1 MEQDIKTNWAG
12 YVQSTPE
19 PFSIE
24 AAPVSAPTIRQRN
37 ELQEQVLEAKAD
49 ADILGAVGAAFQN
62 EWLAFGG
69 KRWYDR
75 ATADFTP
82 QPDFEIQPE
91 QREALRFKYG
101 TDMMQTITEGVRSE
115 DELNFRI
122 QNADEDLERNK
133 RIAQAGWVGSVAT
146 IGAAVLDPVG
156 WVASIP
162 TGGAAKVGLVGRAV
176 RGAIAAGVSNAAIE
190 SVLVQGDMTRDLDD
204 IMVALGSGMAM
215 GGVIGAVAR
224 GRATKLSEQGDD
236 RAASIVR
243 SADAGD
249 RYVRAVADDSI
260 GAMRVK
266 GEEVLTEGAF
276 DISSKGE
283 DLLKTLQREGNAIDM
298 TPRRWAGTLSAL
310 GTVVHSSQ
318 DASVRGLGARLFESP
333 QGLGMQKASASL
345 MQNTNLNRLKS
356 ADMNRFNDGVD
367 LWLKENNINPVAGHT
382 NSHYVQQYNEKVWE
396 AVRIGMDESTPKSIR
411 MAAEGQQAMYREALA
426 LRQRSGEAGF
436 EKVKADDKYMP
447 DIFDSMKAR
456 RQFSMHDKEDIIEL
470 FSRAYQNGSRKVPKE
485 VADDIARA
493 QVNRV
498 ADATLTGQLSFEK
511 AMSGQT
517 KAEYEALMR
526 KAGFSDEEIE
536 KMVEALDNKETRDN
550 ISNRAKMSLGLDV
563 TQEYNGIR
571 MRDFMNTNVEELT
584 DNYMKEAAGGAAL
597 ARQGFSTYQAALNAI
612 DLVERNARNAA
623 KDTKAHAQFEAE
635 SAKIRQSEPDYKK
648 AQEKIEE
655 LKKRLKLKEKD
666 EAAGLAIDEEI
677 RQMREGLRLIMGKSI
692 DSNPQDLST
701 KMLRRGRDITGVLR
715 LGQMGFAQLGELAN
729 FMGEF
734 GIAATTMALGK
745 QFRFTSKAL
754 RNGDGFFRDKNLA
767 EVERMVG
774 YIGEDNWL
782 TTKGARPD
790 EFGDVTTVRGMMAHF
805 DQSMN
810 SIRRAQTNLSLFR
823 MAQGSLER
831 MTNRQIALSFI
842 DHLEGKKI
850 IPQKKLEELGLTQE
864 FMTNLQKH
872 YDANSKGSGLL
883 GFDTMPYAMGET
895 LANAIRRKSGLII
908 QRNFIGD
915 EGIWMNKA
923 LGKTFAQLKSFSLVS
938 GEKQFGRGIR
948 HDKIGLA
955 KKTAFGFAL
964 GSMVYAAKA
973 YVNSIGREDQDEY
986 LEEKLSPKGL
996 AFGAMGMM
1004 STTAVFSLGGDF
1016 LGGLGVLPSELVQSR
1031 YEAGFQTKG
1040 LIDQI
1045 PLVGVGQDAYRLA
1058 DSITKY
1064 AEGDTEGVDVARR
1077 ALRLVPLT
1085 NVIGIQNALRYGLDE
1100 LED

>member
-133 RIAQAGWVGSVAT
+133 RIAQAGWAGSVAT

-215 GGVIGAVAR
+215 GGIIGAVAR

-236 RAASIVR
+236 RAASVVR

-266 GEEVLTEGAF
+266 GAEVLTEGSF
-276 DISSKGE
+276 DVSSKGE

-298 TPRRWAGTLSAL
+298 TPRRWAGTMSAL

-356 ADMNRFNDGVD
+356 ADMNRFNDGFD

-411 MAAEGQQAMYREALA
+411 MAAEGQQSMYREALA

-456 RQFSMHDKEDIIEL
+456 RQFDMHDKEDIIEL
-470 FSRAYQNGSRKVPKE
+470 FSRAYQNGARKIPKE
-485 VADDIARA
+485 VADEIARA

-517 KAEYEALMR
+517 KAEYEAIMR

-623 KDTKAHAQFEAE
+623 KDSKA
-635 SAKIRQSEPDYKK
+635 S
-648 AQEKIEE
+648 
-655 LKKRLKLKEKD
+655 LKL
-666 EAAGLAIDEEI
+666 DEEI

-692 DSNPQDLST
+692 DADPQALST
-701 KMLRRGRDITGVLR
+701 KMMRRGRDITGVLR

-734 GIAATTMALGK
+734 GIAATTVALGK

-754 RNGDGFFRDKNLA
+754 RSGDGFFRDKNLA

-842 DHLEGKKI
+842 DHLEGKKF

-864 FMTNLQKH
+864 FMTTLQSH

-1016 LGGLGVLPSELVQSR
+1016 LGGLGVLPSELIQSR
-1031 YEAGFQTKG
+1031 YEAGFQSKG

-1045 PLVGVGQDAYRLA
+1045 PLVGVGADAVNLA
-1058 DSITKY
+1058 NSIKKY
-1064 AEGDTEGVDVARR
+1064 AEGDTEGVDIAKR

-1085 NVIGIQNALRYGLDE
+1085 NVIGVQNALRYGLDE

>member
-1 MEQDIKTNWAG
+1 MEQDIQTNWAS

-19 PFSIE
+19 LFAIE

-49 ADILGAVGAAFQN
+49 ADVLGAVGAAFQN

-69 KRWYDR
+69 ERWYDR
-75 ATADFTP
+75 ATADFAP

-91 QREALRFKYG
+91 RREALRFKYG
-101 TDMMQTITEGVRSE
+101 TDMMQAITEGVRSE

-122 QNADEDLERNK
+122 QNADEDLERNR
-133 RIAQAGWVGSVAT
+133 RIAQAGWVGPVAT
-146 IGAAVLDPVG
+146 VGAAVLDPVG

-162 TGGAAKVGLVGRAV
+162 TGGAVKVGLVGRAV

-215 GGVIGAVAR
+215 GSVIGAVAR

-266 GEEVLTEGAF
+266 GAEVLTEGAF

-318 DASVRGLGARLFESP
+318 DASIRGLGARLFESP

-356 ADMNRFNDGVD
+356 ADMNRFNDGFD

-411 MAAEGQQAMYREALA
+411 MAAEGKQAMYREALA

-456 RQFSMHDKEDIIEL
+456 RQFDMHDKEDIIEL
-470 FSRAYQNGSRKVPKE
+470 FSRAYQNGARKIPKE
-485 VADDIARA
+485 VAEEIARA

-498 ADATLTGQLSFEK
+498 ADATLTGRMSFEK

-517 KAEYEALMR
+517 KAEYEAIMR

-563 TQEYNGIR
+563 TQEYKGIR

-612 DLVERNARNAA
+612 DLVERNARNTA
-623 KDTKAHAQFEAE
+623 KDSKA
-635 SAKIRQSEPDYKK
+635 S
-648 AQEKIEE
+648 
-655 LKKRLKLKEKD
+655 
-666 EAAGLAIDEEI
+666 LALDEEV

-692 DSNPQDLST
+692 DADPQARSA

-734 GIAATTMALGK
+734 GVAATTIALGK

-754 RNGDGFFRDKNLA
+754 RSGDGFFRDKNLA

-790 EFGDVTTVRGMMAHF
+790 EFGDVTTVRGMMVHF

-842 DHLEGKKI
+842 DHLEGKKV

-864 FMTNLQKH
+864 FMTSLQNH

-964 GSMVYAAKA
+964 GSMVYAAKT
-973 YVNSIGREDQDEY
+973 YVNSIGRDDQDEY

-996 AFGAMGMM
+996 AFGALGMM

-1077 ALRLVPLT
+1077 VLRLVPLT
-1085 NVIGIQNALRYGLDE
+1085 NVIGVQNALRYGLDE

>member
-133 RIAQAGWVGSVAT
+133 RIAQAGWAGSVAT

-236 RAASIVR
+236 RAASVVR

-266 GEEVLTEGAF
+266 GAEVLTEGAF

-356 ADMNRFNDGVD
+356 ADMNRFNDGFD

-411 MAAEGQQAMYREALA
+411 MAAEGQQTMYREALA

-436 EKVKADDKYMP
+436 EKVKADNKYMP

-456 RQFSMHDKEDIIEL
+456 RQFDMHDKEDIIEL
-470 FSRAYQNGSRKVPKE
+470 FSRAYQNGARKIPKE
-485 VADDIARA
+485 AADEIARA

-517 KAEYEALMR
+517 KAEYEAIMR

-623 KDTKAHAQFEAE
+623 KDSK
-635 SAKIRQSEPDYKK
+635 
-648 AQEKIEE
+648 
-655 LKKRLKLKEKD
+655 
-666 EAAGLAIDEEI
+666 AGLAIDEEI

-692 DSNPQDLST
+692 DADPQAIST
-701 KMLRRGRDITGVLR
+701 KMMRRGRDITGVLR

-754 RNGDGFFRDKNLA
+754 RSGDGFFRDKNLA

-842 DHLEGKKI
+842 DHLEGKKV

-864 FMTNLQKH
+864 FMSSLQKH

-1016 LGGLGVLPSELVQSR
+1016 LGGLGVLPSELIQSR
-1031 YEAGFQTKG
+1031 YEAGFQSKG

-1045 PLVGVGQDAYRLA
+1045 PLVGVGADAVNLA
-1058 DSITKY
+1058 NSIKKY
-1064 AEGDTEGVDVARR
+1064 AEGDTEGVDIAKR

-1085 NVIGIQNALRYGLDE
+1085 NVIGVQNALRYGLDE

>member
-82 QPDFEIQPE
+82 QPDFEIQPD

-101 TDMMQTITEGVRSE
+101 TDMMQKITEGVRSE

-122 QNADEDLERNK
+122 QNADDDLERNK
-133 RIAQAGWVGSVAT
+133 RIAQAGWAGSVAT

-236 RAASIVR
+236 RAASVVR

-276 DISSKGE
+276 DVSSKGE

-298 TPRRWAGTLSAL
+298 TPRRWAGTMSAL

-318 DASVRGLGARLFESP
+318 DAGVRGLGARLFESP

-356 ADMNRFNDGVD
+356 ADMNRFNDGFD

-411 MAAEGQQAMYREALA
+411 MAAEGQQSMYREALA

-436 EKVKADDKYMP
+436 EKVKADNKYMP

-456 RQFSMHDKEDIIEL
+456 RQFDMHDKEDIIEL
-470 FSRAYQNGSRKVPKE
+470 FSRAYQNGARKIPKE
-485 VADDIARA
+485 VADEIARA

-498 ADATLTGQLSFEK
+498 ADATLTGRLSFER

-517 KAEYEALMR
+517 KAEYEAIMR

-623 KDTKAHAQFEAE
+623 KDSK
-635 SAKIRQSEPDYKK
+635 
-648 AQEKIEE
+648 
-655 LKKRLKLKEKD
+655 
-666 EAAGLAIDEEI
+666 AGLAIDEEV

-692 DSNPQDLST
+692 DADPQALST
-701 KMLRRGRDITGVLR
+701 KMMRRGRDITGVLR

-734 GIAATTMALGK
+734 GVAATTIALGK

-754 RNGDGFFRDKNLA
+754 RSGDGFFRDKNLA

-790 EFGDVTTVRGMMAHF
+790 EFGDVTTVRGMLAHF

-842 DHLEGKKI
+842 DHLEGKKA

-864 FMTNLQKH
+864 FMNNLQKH
-872 YDANSKGSGLL
+872 YDAHSKGSGLL

-996 AFGAMGMM
+996 AFGAMGVM

-1016 LGGLGVLPSELVQSR
+1016 LGGLGVLPSELIQSR
-1031 YEAGFQTKG
+1031 YEAGFQSKG

-1045 PLVGVGQDAYRLA
+1045 PLVGVGADAVNLA
-1058 DSITKY
+1058 NSIKKY
-1064 AEGDTEGVDVARR
+1064 AEGDTEGVDIARR

-1085 NVIGIQNALRYGLDE
+1085 NVIGVQNALRYGLDE

>member
-82 QPDFEIQPE
+82 QPDFEIQPD

-101 TDMMQTITEGVRSE
+101 TEMMQKITEGVRSE

-133 RIAQAGWVGSVAT
+133 RIAQAGWAGSVAT

-215 GGVIGAVAR
+215 GGIIGAVAR
-224 GRATKLSEQGDD
+224 GKATKLSEQGDD
-236 RAASIVR
+236 RAASVVR

-276 DISSKGE
+276 DVSSKGE

-298 TPRRWAGTLSAL
+298 TPRRWAGTMSAL

-318 DASVRGLGARLFESP
+318 DAGIRGLGARLFESP

-356 ADMNRFNDGVD
+356 ADMNRFNDGFD
-367 LWLKENNINPVAGHT
+367 LWLKENNINPVSGHT
-382 NSHYVQQYNEKVWE
+382 NSRYMQQYNEKVWE

-411 MAAEGQQAMYREALA
+411 VAAEGQQTMYREALA

-436 EKVKADDKYMP
+436 EKVKADNKYMP

-456 RQFSMHDKEDIIEL
+456 RQFDMHDKEDIIEL
-470 FSRAYQNGSRKVPKE
+470 FSRAYQNGARKIPKE
-485 VADDIARA
+485 VADEIARA

-498 ADATLTGQLSFEK
+498 ADATLTGRLSFEK

-517 KAEYEALMR
+517 KAEYEAVMR

-563 TQEYNGIR
+563 TQEYKGIR

-612 DLVERNARNAA
+612 DLVERNARNSA
-623 KDTKAHAQFEAE
+623 KDSK
-635 SAKIRQSEPDYKK
+635 
-648 AQEKIEE
+648 
-655 LKKRLKLKEKD
+655 
-666 EAAGLAIDEEI
+666 AGLALDEEI
-677 RQMREGLRLIMGKSI
+677 RQMREGLRLLMGKSI
-692 DSNPQDLST
+692 DADPQALST
-701 KMLRRGRDITGVLR
+701 KMMRRGRDITGVLR

-734 GIAATTMALGK
+734 GIAATTIALGK

-842 DHLEGKKI
+842 DHLEGKKV
-850 IPQKKLEELGLTQE
+850 IPQKKLEELGLTSE
-864 FMTNLQKH
+864 FMSGLQKH
-872 YDANSKGSGLL
+872 YDAHSKGSGLL

-923 LGKTFAQLKSFSLVS
+923 LGKTFPL
-938 GEKQFGRGIR
+938 QF
-948 HDKIGLA
+948 
-955 KKTAFGFAL
+955 F
-964 GSMVYAAKA
+964 
-973 YVNSIGREDQDEY
+973 
-986 LEEKLSPKGL
+986 
-996 AFGAMGMM
+996 
-1004 STTAVFSLGGDF
+1004 
-1016 LGGLGVLPSELVQSR
+1016 
-1031 YEAGFQTKG
+1031 
-1040 LIDQI
+1040 
-1045 PLVGVGQDAYRLA
+1045 
-1058 DSITKY
+1058 
-1064 AEGDTEGVDVARR
+1064 
-1077 ALRLVPLT
+1077 
-1085 NVIGIQNALRYGLDE
+1085 
-1100 LED
+1100 

>member
-37 ELQEQVLEAKAD
+37 ELQEQVLEAKTD

-204 IMVALGSGMAM
+204 IMVALGSGVAM

-224 GRATKLSEQGDD
+224 GRATKLSEQRDG

-276 DISSKGE
+276 DVSSKGE

-356 ADMNRFNDGVD
+356 ADMNRFNDGFD

-426 LRQRSGEAGF
+426 LRKRSGEAGF
-436 EKVKADDKYMP
+436 ENIKADNKYMP
-447 DIFDSMKAR
+447 DIFDTMKAR
-456 RQFSMHDKEDIIEL
+456 RQFDRIGKDIDKEDIIEL
-470 FSRAYQNGSRKVPKE
+470 FSRAYQNGARKIPKE
-485 VADDIARA
+485 VADEIARA

-498 ADATLTGQLSFEK
+498 VDATLTGRMSFEK

-517 KAEYEALMR
+517 KAEYEAIMR

-571 MRDFMNTNVEELT
+571 MRDFMNTNVEGLT

-623 KDTKAHAQFEAE
+623 KDSKA
-635 SAKIRQSEPDYKK
+635 S
-648 AQEKIEE
+648 
-655 LKKRLKLKEKD
+655 
-666 EAAGLAIDEEI
+666 LALDEEI

-692 DSNPQDLST
+692 DVDPQALST

-734 GIAATTMALGK
+734 GIAATTIALGK

-754 RNGDGFFRDKNLA
+754 RSGDGFFRDKNLA

-790 EFGDVTTVRGMMAHF
+790 EFGDVTTVKGMMAHF

-850 IPQKKLEELGLTQE
+850 IPQKKLEELGLTQG

-948 HDKIGLA
+948 HDKIDLA

-1077 ALRLVPLT
+1077 ALRLVPLA

>member
-49 ADILGAVGAAFQN
+49 ADVLGAVGAAFQN

-133 RIAQAGWVGSVAT
+133 RIAQAGWAGSVAT

-236 RAASIVR
+236 RAASVVR

-266 GEEVLTEGAF
+266 GAEVLTEGAF

-298 TPRRWAGTLSAL
+298 TPRRWAGTMSAL

-356 ADMNRFNDGVD
+356 ADMNRFNDGFD

-411 MAAEGQQAMYREALA
+411 MAAEGQQSMYREALA

-436 EKVKADDKYMP
+436 EKIKADDRYMP

-456 RQFSMHDKEDIIEL
+456 RQFDMHDKEDIIEL
-470 FSRAYQNGSRKVPKE
+470 FSRAYQNGARKIPKE
-485 VADDIARA
+485 AADEIARA

-511 AMSGQT
+511 VMSGQT
-517 KAEYEALMR
+517 KAEYEAIMR

-597 ARQGFSTYQAALNAI
+597 ARQGFSTYQEALNAI
-612 DLVERNARNAA
+612 DLVERNARNTA
-623 KDTKAHAQFEAE
+623 KDSK
-635 SAKIRQSEPDYKK
+635 
-648 AQEKIEE
+648 
-655 LKKRLKLKEKD
+655 
-666 EAAGLAIDEEI
+666 AGLALDEEI

-692 DSNPQDLST
+692 DADPQALST
-701 KMLRRGRDITGVLR
+701 KMMRRGRDVTGVLR

-842 DHLEGKKI
+842 DHLEGKKV

-864 FMTNLQKH
+864 FMNNLQRH

-883 GFDTMPYAMGET
+883 GFDTMPFAMGET

-973 YVNSIGREDQDEY
+973 YVNSIGREDQEEY

-1016 LGGLGVLPSELVQSR
+1016 LGGLGVLPSELIQSR
-1031 YEAGFQTKG
+1031 YEAGFQSKG

-1045 PLVGVGQDAYRLA
+1045 PLVGVGADAVNLA
-1058 DSITKY
+1058 NSIKKY
-1064 AEGDTEGVDVARR
+1064 AEGDTEGVDIAKR

-1085 NVIGIQNALRYGLDE
+1085 NVIGVQNALRYGLDE

>member
-249 RYVRAVADDSI
+249 RYVRAVGDDSI

-356 ADMNRFNDGVD
+356 ADMNRFNDGFD

-426 LRQRSGEAGF
+426 LRQRSGESGF

-447 DIFDSMKAR
+447 DI
-456 RQFSMHDKEDIIEL
+456 
-470 FSRAYQNGSRKVPKE
+470 
-485 VADDIARA
+485 
-493 QVNRV
+493 
-498 ADATLTGQLSFEK
+498 LT
-511 AMSGQT
+511 
-517 KAEYEALMR
+517 
-526 KAGFSDEEIE
+526 
-536 KMVEALDNKETRDN
+536 V
-550 ISNRAKMSLGLDV
+550 
-563 TQEYNGIR
+563 
-571 MRDFMNTNVEELT
+571 
-584 DNYMKEAAGGAAL
+584 
-597 ARQGFSTYQAALNAI
+597 
-612 DLVERNARNAA
+612 
-623 KDTKAHAQFEAE
+623 
-635 SAKIRQSEPDYKK
+635 
-648 AQEKIEE
+648 
-655 LKKRLKLKEKD
+655 
-666 EAAGLAIDEEI
+666 
-677 RQMREGLRLIMGKSI
+677 
-692 DSNPQDLST
+692 
-701 KMLRRGRDITGVLR
+701 
-715 LGQMGFAQLGELAN
+715 
-729 FMGEF
+729 
-734 GIAATTMALGK
+734 
-745 QFRFTSKAL
+745 
-754 RNGDGFFRDKNLA
+754 
-767 EVERMVG
+767 
-774 YIGEDNWL
+774 
-782 TTKGARPD
+782 
-790 EFGDVTTVRGMMAHF
+790 
-805 DQSMN
+805 
-810 SIRRAQTNLSLFR
+810 
-823 MAQGSLER
+823 
-831 MTNRQIALSFI
+831 
-842 DHLEGKKI
+842 
-850 IPQKKLEELGLTQE
+850 
-864 FMTNLQKH
+864 
-872 YDANSKGSGLL
+872 
-883 GFDTMPYAMGET
+883 
-895 LANAIRRKSGLII
+895 
-908 QRNFIGD
+908 
-915 EGIWMNKA
+915 
-923 LGKTFAQLKSFSLVS
+923 
-938 GEKQFGRGIR
+938 
-948 HDKIGLA
+948 
-955 KKTAFGFAL
+955 
-964 GSMVYAAKA
+964 
-973 YVNSIGREDQDEY
+973 
-986 LEEKLSPKGL
+986 
-996 AFGAMGMM
+996 
-1004 STTAVFSLGGDF
+1004 
-1016 LGGLGVLPSELVQSR
+1016 
-1031 YEAGFQTKG
+1031 
-1040 LIDQI
+1040 
-1045 PLVGVGQDAYRLA
+1045 
-1058 DSITKY
+1058 
-1064 AEGDTEGVDVARR
+1064 
-1077 ALRLVPLT
+1077 
-1085 NVIGIQNALRYGLDE
+1085 
-1100 LED
+1100 

>member
-24 AAPVSAPTIRQRN
+24 AAPVSAPTIRQLN

-49 ADILGAVGAAFQN
+49 ADVLGAVGAAFQN

-133 RIAQAGWVGSVAT
+133 RIAQAGWAGSVAT

-236 RAASIVR
+236 RAASVVR

-266 GEEVLTEGAF
+266 GAEVLTEGTF

-298 TPRRWAGTLSAL
+298 TPRRWAGTMSAL

-356 ADMNRFNDGVD
+356 ADMNRFNDGFD

-411 MAAEGQQAMYREALA
+411 MAAEGQQSMYREALA

-436 EKVKADDKYMP
+436 EKIKADDRYMP

-456 RQFSMHDKEDIIEL
+456 RQFDMHDKEDIIEL
-470 FSRAYQNGSRKVPKE
+470 FSRAYQNGARKIPKE
-485 VADDIARA
+485 AADEIARA

-517 KAEYEALMR
+517 KAEYEAIMR

-597 ARQGFSTYQAALNAI
+597 ARQGFSTYQEALNAI
-612 DLVERNARNAA
+612 DLVERNARNTA
-623 KDTKAHAQFEAE
+623 KDSK
-635 SAKIRQSEPDYKK
+635 
-648 AQEKIEE
+648 
-655 LKKRLKLKEKD
+655 
-666 EAAGLAIDEEI
+666 AGLALDEEI

-692 DSNPQDLST
+692 DADPQALST
-701 KMLRRGRDITGVLR
+701 KMMRRGRDVTGVLR

-842 DHLEGKKI
+842 DHLEGKKV

-864 FMTNLQKH
+864 FMNNLQRH

-883 GFDTMPYAMGET
+883 GFDTMPFAMGET

-973 YVNSIGREDQDEY
+973 YVNSIGREDQEEY

-1016 LGGLGVLPSELVQSR
+1016 LGGLGVLPSELIQSR
-1031 YEAGFQTKG
+1031 YEAGFQSKG

-1045 PLVGVGQDAYRLA
+1045 PLVGVGADAVNLA
-1058 DSITKY
+1058 NSIKKY
-1064 AEGDTEGVDVARR
+1064 AEGDIEGVDIAKR

-1085 NVIGIQNALRYGLDE
+1085 NVIGVQNALRYGLDE

>member
-82 QPDFEIQPE
+82 QPDFEIQPD

-101 TDMMQTITEGVRSE
+101 TDMMQKITEGVRSE
-115 DELNFRI
+115 DELNFCI
-122 QNADEDLERNK
+122 QNADDDLERNK
-133 RIAQAGWVGSVAT
+133 RIAQAGWAGSVAT

-236 RAASIVR
+236 RAVSVVR

-249 RYVRAVADDSI
+249 RYIRAVADDSI
-260 GAMRVK
+260 GAMRVR
-266 GEEVLTEGAF
+266 GTEVLTEGAF

-298 TPRRWAGTLSAL
+298 TPRRWAGTMSAL

-356 ADMNRFNDGVD
+356 ADMNRFNDGFD

-411 MAAEGQQAMYREALA
+411 MAAEGQQTMYREALA

-436 EKVKADDKYMP
+436 EKVKADSKYMP

-456 RQFSMHDKEDIIEL
+456 RQFDMHDKEDIIEL
-470 FSRAYQNGSRKVPKE
+470 FSRAYQNGARKIPKE
-485 VADDIARA
+485 AADEIARA

-498 ADATLTGQLSFEK
+498 ADATLTGRMSFEK

-517 KAEYEALMR
+517 KAEYEAIMR

-612 DLVERNARNAA
+612 DLVERNARNTA
-623 KDTKAHAQFEAE
+623 KDSK
-635 SAKIRQSEPDYKK
+635 
-648 AQEKIEE
+648 
-655 LKKRLKLKEKD
+655 
-666 EAAGLAIDEEI
+666 AGLALDEEI

-692 DSNPQDLST
+692 DADPQAMST
-701 KMLRRGRDITGVLR
+701 KMMRRGRDITGVLR

-864 FMTNLQKH
+864 FMTSLQKH
-872 YDANSKGSGLL
+872 YDVNSKGSGLL
-883 GFDTMPYAMGET
+883 GFDTMPYTMGET

-1016 LGGLGVLPSELVQSR
+1016 LGGLGVLPSELIQSR
-1031 YEAGFQTKG
+1031 YEAGFQSKG

-1045 PLVGVGQDAYRLA
+1045 PLVGVGADAVNLA
-1058 DSITKY
+1058 NSIKKY
-1064 AEGDTEGVDVARR
+1064 AEGDTEGVDIARR

-1085 NVIGIQNALRYGLDE
+1085 NVIGVQNALRYGLDE

>member
-75 ATADFTP
+75 ATADFPP
-82 QPDFEIQPE
+82 QPDFEIQPD

-101 TDMMQTITEGVRSE
+101 TDMMQKITEGVRSE

-122 QNADEDLERNK
+122 QNADDDLERNK
-133 RIAQAGWVGSVAT
+133 RIAQAGWAGSVAT

-236 RAASIVR
+236 RAASVVR

-260 GAMRVK
+260 GAMRVR

-276 DISSKGE
+276 DVSSKGE

-298 TPRRWAGTLSAL
+298 TPRRWAGTMSAL

-318 DASVRGLGARLFESP
+318 DAGVRGLGARLFESP

-356 ADMNRFNDGVD
+356 ADMNRFNDGFD

-411 MAAEGQQAMYREALA
+411 MAAEGQQTMYREALA

-436 EKVKADDKYMP
+436 EKVKADNKYMP

-456 RQFSMHDKEDIIEL
+456 RQFDMHDKEDIIEL
-470 FSRAYQNGSRKVPKE
+470 FSRAYQNGARKIPKE
-485 VADDIARA
+485 VADEIARA

-498 ADATLTGQLSFEK
+498 ADATLTGRLSFER

-517 KAEYEALMR
+517 KAEYEAIMR

-623 KDTKAHAQFEAE
+623 KDSK
-635 SAKIRQSEPDYKK
+635 
-648 AQEKIEE
+648 
-655 LKKRLKLKEKD
+655 
-666 EAAGLAIDEEI
+666 AGLAIDEEV

-692 DSNPQDLST
+692 DADPQALST
-701 KMLRRGRDITGVLR
+701 KMMRRGRDITGVLR

-734 GIAATTMALGK
+734 GIAATTIALGK

-842 DHLEGKKI
+842 DHLEGKKV

-864 FMTNLQKH
+864 FMNNLQKH
-872 YDANSKGSGLL
+872 YDAHSKGSGLL

-964 GSMVYAAKA
+964 GSMVYASKA
-973 YVNSIGREDQDEY
+973 YVNSIGREDQEEY

-996 AFGAMGMM
+996 AFGAMGVM

-1016 LGGLGVLPSELVQSR
+1016 LGGLGVLPSELIQSR
-1031 YEAGFQTKG
+1031 YEAGFQNKG

-1045 PLVGVGQDAYRLA
+1045 PLVGVGADAVNLA
-1058 DSITKY
+1058 NSIKKY
-1064 AEGDTEGVDVARR
+1064 AEGDTEGVDIARR

-1085 NVIGIQNALRYGLDE
+1085 NVIGVQNALRYGLDE

>member
-1 MEQDIKTNWAG
+1 MEQDIQTNWAS

-19 PFSIE
+19 PFAIE

-101 TDMMQTITEGVRSE
+101 TDLMQTITEGVRSE

-133 RIAQAGWVGSVAT
+133 RIAQAGWAGSVAT

-215 GGVIGAVAR
+215 GGIIGAVAR
-224 GRATKLSEQGDD
+224 GRAATLSAQGDD
-236 RAASIVR
+236 TAASVVR

-249 RYVRAVADDSI
+249 KYVRAVADDSI
-260 GAMRVK
+260 GAMRVH
-266 GEEVLTEGAF
+266 GAEVLTEGAF

-298 TPRRWAGTLSAL
+298 TPKRWAGTMSAL

-318 DASVRGLGARLFESP
+318 DAGIRGLGVRLFESP
-333 QGLGMQKASASL
+333 QGLGAQKASASL

-356 ADMNRFNDGVD
+356 ADMNRFNDGFD
-367 LWLKENNINPVAGHT
+367 LWLKENNINPVSGHT

-411 MAAEGQQAMYREALA
+411 MAAEGQQAMYKEALA

-436 EKVKADDKYMP
+436 DKVKADSKYMP
-447 DIFDSMKAR
+447 DIFDSWKAR
-456 RQFSMHDKEDIIEL
+456 RQFDRIGKDIDKEDIIEL
-470 FSRAYQNGSRKVPKE
+470 FSRAYQNGARKIPKE
-485 VADDIARA
+485 AADEIARA

-498 ADATLTGQLSFEK
+498 AEATLTGRVSFER

-517 KAEYEALMR
+517 KADYEAVMR
-526 KAGFSDEEIE
+526 KAGFSDDDIE
-536 KMVEALDNKETRDN
+536 KMVEALENKETRDN
-550 ISNRAKMSLGLDV
+550 ISNRAKLSLGLDV
-563 TQEYNGIR
+563 TQEYKGLR

-597 ARQGFSTYQAALNAI
+597 ARQGFPTYQAALNAI

-623 KDTKAHAQFEAE
+623 KDSK
-635 SAKIRQSEPDYKK
+635 
-648 AQEKIEE
+648 
-655 LKKRLKLKEKD
+655 
-666 EAAGLAIDEEI
+666 AGLAIDEEV

-692 DSNPQDLST
+692 DADPQALST
-701 KMLRRGRDITGVLR
+701 KMMRRGRDITGVLR

-734 GIAATTMALGK
+734 GIAATTIALGK

-790 EFGDVTTVRGMMAHF
+790 EFGDVTTIRGAMAHF
-805 DQSMN
+805 DQTMN

-831 MTNRQIALSFI
+831 MTSRQVALSLI
-842 DHLEGKKI
+842 DHLEGKKL
-850 IPQKKLEELGLTQE
+850 IPQKKLDEIGLTQE
-864 FMTNLQKH
+864 MMNDIQKH
-872 YDANSKGSGLL
+872 YDTHSKGSGLL
-883 GFDTMPYAMGET
+883 GFDTMPYAMGES

-996 AFGAMGMM
+996 AFGALGMM

-1016 LGGLGVLPSELVQSR
+1016 LGGLGVLPSELIQSR
-1031 YEAGFQTKG
+1031 YEAGFQSKG

-1045 PLVGVGQDAYRLA
+1045 PLVGVGADAVNLA
-1058 DSITKY
+1058 NSIMKY
-1064 AEGDTEGVDVARR
+1064 AEGDTEGVDIARR

-1085 NVIGIQNALRYGLDE
+1085 NVIGVQNALRYGLDE

>member
-75 ATADFTP
+75 ATADFPP
-82 QPDFEIQPE
+82 QPDFEIQPD

-101 TDMMQTITEGVRSE
+101 TDMMQKITEGVRSE

-122 QNADEDLERNK
+122 QNADDDLERNK
-133 RIAQAGWVGSVAT
+133 RIAQAGWAGSVAT

-236 RAASIVR
+236 RAASVVR

-276 DISSKGE
+276 DVSSKGE

-298 TPRRWAGTLSAL
+298 TPRRWAGTMSAL

-318 DASVRGLGARLFESP
+318 DAGVRGLGARLFESP

-356 ADMNRFNDGVD
+356 ADMNRFNDGFD

-411 MAAEGQQAMYREALA
+411 MAAEGQQSMYREALA

-436 EKVKADDKYMP
+436 EKVKADNKYMP

-456 RQFSMHDKEDIIEL
+456 RQFDMHDKEDIIEL
-470 FSRAYQNGSRKVPKE
+470 FSRAYQNGARKIPKE
-485 VADDIARA
+485 VADEIARA

-498 ADATLTGQLSFEK
+498 ADATLTGRLSFER

-517 KAEYEALMR
+517 KAEYEAIMR

-623 KDTKAHAQFEAE
+623 KDSK
-635 SAKIRQSEPDYKK
+635 
-648 AQEKIEE
+648 
-655 LKKRLKLKEKD
+655 
-666 EAAGLAIDEEI
+666 AGLAIDEEV

-692 DSNPQDLST
+692 DADPQALST
-701 KMLRRGRDITGVLR
+701 KMMRRGRDITGVLR

-734 GIAATTMALGK
+734 GVAATTIALGK

-754 RNGDGFFRDKNLA
+754 RSGDGFFRDKNLA

-790 EFGDVTTVRGMMAHF
+790 EFGDVTTIRGMMAHF

-842 DHLEGKKI
+842 DHLEGKKA

-864 FMTNLQKH
+864 FMNNLQKH
-872 YDANSKGSGLL
+872 YDAHSKGSGLL

-996 AFGAMGMM
+996 AFGAMGVM

-1016 LGGLGVLPSELVQSR
+1016 LGGLGVLPSELIQSR
-1031 YEAGFQTKG
+1031 YEAGFQSKG

-1045 PLVGVGQDAYRLA
+1045 PLVGVGADAVNLA
-1058 DSITKY
+1058 NSIKKY

-1085 NVIGIQNALRYGLDE
+1085 NVIGVQNALRYGLDE

>member
-1 MEQDIKTNWAG
+1 
-12 YVQSTPE
+12 
-19 PFSIE
+19 
-24 AAPVSAPTIRQRN
+24 
-37 ELQEQVLEAKAD
+37 
-49 ADILGAVGAAFQN
+49 
-62 EWLAFGG
+62 
-69 KRWYDR
+69 
-75 ATADFTP
+75 
-82 QPDFEIQPE
+82 
-91 QREALRFKYG
+91 
-101 TDMMQTITEGVRSE
+101 MQTITDGVRSE

-133 RIAQAGWVGSVAT
+133 RIAQAGWAGSVAT

-215 GGVIGAVAR
+215 GGIIGAVAR

-236 RAASIVR
+236 RAASVVR

-266 GEEVLTEGAF
+266 GAEVLTEGAF

-298 TPRRWAGTLSAL
+298 TPRRWAGTMSAL

-356 ADMNRFNDGVD
+356 ADMNRFNDGFD

-411 MAAEGQQAMYREALA
+411 MAAEGQQSMYREALA

-456 RQFSMHDKEDIIEL
+456 RQFGMHDKEDIIEL
-470 FSRAYQNGSRKVPKE
+470 FSRAYQNGARKIPKE
-485 VADDIARA
+485 VADEIARA

-498 ADATLTGQLSFEK
+498 ADATLTGRVSFEK

-517 KAEYEALMR
+517 KAEYEAIMR

-623 KDTKAHAQFEAE
+623 KDNKA
-635 SAKIRQSEPDYKK
+635 S
-648 AQEKIEE
+648 
-655 LKKRLKLKEKD
+655 
-666 EAAGLAIDEEI
+666 LALDEEI

-692 DSNPQDLST
+692 DADPQAIST
-701 KMLRRGRDITGVLR
+701 KMMRRGRDITGVLR

-754 RNGDGFFRDKNLA
+754 RNGDA
-767 EVERMVG
+767 
-774 YIGEDNWL
+774 
-782 TTKGARPD
+782 
-790 EFGDVTTVRGMMAHF
+790 
-805 DQSMN
+805 
-810 SIRRAQTNLSLFR
+810 
-823 MAQGSLER
+823 
-831 MTNRQIALSFI
+831 
-842 DHLEGKKI
+842 
-850 IPQKKLEELGLTQE
+850 
-864 FMTNLQKH
+864 
-872 YDANSKGSGLL
+872 
-883 GFDTMPYAMGET
+883 
-895 LANAIRRKSGLII
+895 
-908 QRNFIGD
+908 
-915 EGIWMNKA
+915 
-923 LGKTFAQLKSFSLVS
+923 
-938 GEKQFGRGIR
+938 
-948 HDKIGLA
+948 
-955 KKTAFGFAL
+955 
-964 GSMVYAAKA
+964 
-973 YVNSIGREDQDEY
+973 
-986 LEEKLSPKGL
+986 
-996 AFGAMGMM
+996 
-1004 STTAVFSLGGDF
+1004 
-1016 LGGLGVLPSELVQSR
+1016 
-1031 YEAGFQTKG
+1031 
-1040 LIDQI
+1040 
-1045 PLVGVGQDAYRLA
+1045 
-1058 DSITKY
+1058 
-1064 AEGDTEGVDVARR
+1064 
-1077 ALRLVPLT
+1077 
-1085 NVIGIQNALRYGLDE
+1085 
-1100 LED
+1100 

>member
-82 QPDFEIQPE
+82 QPDFEIQPD

-101 TDMMQTITEGVRSE
+101 TEMMQKITEGVRSE

-133 RIAQAGWVGSVAT
+133 RIAQAGWAGSVAT

-215 GGVIGAVAR
+215 GGIIGAVAR
-224 GRATKLSEQGDD
+224 GKATKLSEQGDD
-236 RAASIVR
+236 RAASVVR

-276 DISSKGE
+276 DVSSKGE

-298 TPRRWAGTLSAL
+298 TPRRWAGTMSAL

-318 DASVRGLGARLFESP
+318 DAGIRGLGARLFESP

-356 ADMNRFNDGVD
+356 ADMNRFNDGFD
-367 LWLKENNINPVAGHT
+367 LWLKENNINPVSGHT
-382 NSHYVQQYNEKVWE
+382 NSRYMQQYNEKVWE

-411 MAAEGQQAMYREALA
+411 VAAEGQQTMYREALA

-436 EKVKADDKYMP
+436 EKVKADNKYMP

-456 RQFSMHDKEDIIEL
+456 RQFDMHDKEDIIEL
-470 FSRAYQNGSRKVPKE
+470 FSRAYQNGARKIPKE
-485 VADDIARA
+485 VADEIARA

-498 ADATLTGQLSFEK
+498 ADATLTGRLSFEK

-517 KAEYEALMR
+517 KAEYEAVMR

-563 TQEYNGIR
+563 TQEYKGIR

-612 DLVERNARNAA
+612 DLVERNARNSA
-623 KDTKAHAQFEAE
+623 KDSK
-635 SAKIRQSEPDYKK
+635 
-648 AQEKIEE
+648 
-655 LKKRLKLKEKD
+655 
-666 EAAGLAIDEEI
+666 AGLALDEEI
-677 RQMREGLRLIMGKSI
+677 RQMREGLRLLMGKSI
-692 DSNPQDLST
+692 DADPQALST
-701 KMLRRGRDITGVLR
+701 KMMRRGRDITGVLR

-734 GIAATTMALGK
+734 GIAATTIALGK

-842 DHLEGKKI
+842 DHLEGKKV
-850 IPQKKLEELGLTQE
+850 IPQKKLEELGLTSE
-864 FMTNLQKH
+864 FMSGLQKH
-872 YDANSKGSGLL
+872 YDAHSKGSGLL

-964 GSMVYAAKA
+964 GSIVYASKV

-996 AFGAMGMM
+996 AFGAMGVM

-1016 LGGLGVLPSELVQSR
+1016 LGGLGVLPSELIQSR
-1031 YEAGFQTKG
+1031 YEAGFQSKG

-1045 PLVGVGQDAYRLA
+1045 PLVGVGADAVNLA
-1058 DSITKY
+1058 NSIKKY
-1064 AEGDTEGVDVARR
+1064 AEGDTEGVDIARR

-1085 NVIGIQNALRYGLDE
+1085 NVIGVQNALRYGLDE

>member
-75 ATADFTP
+75 ATADFPP
-82 QPDFEIQPE
+82 QPDFEIQPDR
-91 QREALRFKYG
+91 REALRFKYG
-101 TDMMQTITEGVRSE
+101 TDMMQKITEGVRSE

-122 QNADEDLERNK
+122 QNADDDLERNK

-176 RGAIAAGVSNAAIE
+176 RGAVAAGVSNAAIE

-236 RAASIVR
+236 RAASVVR

-266 GEEVLTEGAF
+266 GAEVLTEGAF
-276 DISSKGE
+276 DIPSKGE
-283 DLLKTLQREGNAIDM
+283 DLLKILQREGNAIDM
-298 TPRRWAGTLSAL
+298 TPRRWAGTMSAL

-318 DASVRGLGARLFESP
+318 DASIRGLGARLFESP

-356 ADMNRFNDGVD
+356 ADMNRFNDGFD

-411 MAAEGQQAMYREALA
+411 MAAEGQQTMYREALA

-436 EKVKADDKYMP
+436 EKVKADNKYMP

-456 RQFSMHDKEDIIEL
+456 SQFAMHDKEDIIEL
-470 FSRAYQNGSRKVPKE
+470 FSRAYQNGARKIPKE
-485 VADDIARA
+485 AADEIARA

-498 ADATLTGQLSFEK
+498 ADATLTGRLSFEK

-517 KAEYEALMR
+517 KAEYEAIMR

-623 KDTKAHAQFEAE
+623 KDSKA
-635 SAKIRQSEPDYKK
+635 S
-648 AQEKIEE
+648 
-655 LKKRLKLKEKD
+655 
-666 EAAGLAIDEEI
+666 LALDEEI

-692 DSNPQDLST
+692 DADPQALST
-701 KMLRRGRDITGVLR
+701 KMMRRGRDITGVLR

-734 GIAATTMALGK
+734 GVAATTLALGK

-842 DHLEGKKI
+842 DHLEGKKV

-864 FMTNLQKH
+864 FMSSLQKH

-955 KKTAFGFAL
+955 KKTSFGFAL

-1058 DSITKY
+1058 SSITKY

>member
-37 ELQEQVLEAKAD
+37 ELQEQILEAKAD

-82 QPDFEIQPE
+82 QPDFEIQPDR
-91 QREALRFKYG
+91 REALRFKYG
-101 TDMMQTITEGVRSE
+101 TDMMQKITEGVRSE

-122 QNADEDLERNK
+122 QNADDDLERNK
-133 RIAQAGWVGSVAT
+133 RIAQAGWAGSVAT

-224 GRATKLSEQGDD
+224 GRATKLSKQGDD
-236 RAASIVR
+236 RAASVVR

-276 DISSKGE
+276 DVSSKGE

-298 TPRRWAGTLSAL
+298 TPRRWAGTMSAL

-318 DASVRGLGARLFESP
+318 DASIRGLGARLFESP

-356 ADMNRFNDGVD
+356 ADMNRFNDGFD

-411 MAAEGQQAMYREALA
+411 MAAEGQQSMYREALA

-436 EKVKADDKYMP
+436 EKVKADNKYMP

-456 RQFSMHDKEDIIEL
+456 RQFDMYDKEAIIEL
-470 FSRAYQNGSRKVPKE
+470 FSRAYQNGSRKIPKE
-485 VADDIARA
+485 AADEIARA

-498 ADATLTGQLSFEK
+498 ADATLTGRLSFEK

-526 KAGFSDEEIE
+526 RAGFSDEEIE

-597 ARQGFSTYQAALNAI
+597 ARHGFSTYQAALNAI

-623 KDTKAHAQFEAE
+623 KDSK
-635 SAKIRQSEPDYKK
+635 
-648 AQEKIEE
+648 
-655 LKKRLKLKEKD
+655 
-666 EAAGLAIDEEI
+666 AGLAIDEEV

-692 DSNPQDLST
+692 DADPQALST
-701 KMLRRGRDITGVLR
+701 KIMRRGRDITGVLR

-734 GIAATTMALGK
+734 GIAATTIALGK

-754 RNGDGFFRDKNLA
+754 RSGDGFFRDKNLA

-790 EFGDVTTVRGMMAHF
+790 EFGDVTTIRGAMAHF

-842 DHLEGKKI
+842 DHLEGKKV

-864 FMTNLQKH
+864 FMNDLQKH

-1016 LGGLGVLPSELVQSR
+1016 LGGLGVLPSELIQSR
-1031 YEAGFQTKG
+1031 YEAGFQSKG

-1045 PLVGVGQDAYRLA
+1045 PLVGVGADAVNLA
-1058 DSITKY
+1058 NSIKKY
-1064 AEGDTEGVDVARR
+1064 AEGDTEGVDIAKR

-1085 NVIGIQNALRYGLDE
+1085 NVIGVQNALRYGLDE

>member
-37 ELQEQVLEAKAD
+37 ELQEQILEAKAD
-49 ADILGAVGAAFQN
+49 ADVLGAVGAAFQN

-82 QPDFEIQPE
+82 QPDFEIQPDR
-91 QREALRFKYG
+91 REALRFKYG
-101 TDMMQTITEGVRSE
+101 TDMMQKITEGVRSE

-122 QNADEDLERNK
+122 QNADDDLERNK
-133 RIAQAGWVGSVAT
+133 RIAQAGWAGSVAT

-224 GRATKLSEQGDD
+224 GRAAKLSKQGDD
-236 RAASIVR
+236 RAASVVR

-276 DISSKGE
+276 DVSSKGE

-298 TPRRWAGTLSAL
+298 TPRRWAGTMSAL

-318 DASVRGLGARLFESP
+318 DASIRGLGARLFESP

-356 ADMNRFNDGVD
+356 ADMNRFNDGFD

-411 MAAEGQQAMYREALA
+411 MAAEGQQSMYREALA

-436 EKVKADDKYMP
+436 EKVKADNKYMP
-447 DIFDSMKAR
+447 NIFDSMKAR
-456 RQFSMHDKEDIIEL
+456 RQFDMHDKEAIIEL
-470 FSRAYQNGSRKVPKE
+470 FSRAYQNGSRKIPKE
-485 VADDIARA
+485 AADEIARA

-498 ADATLTGQLSFEK
+498 ADATLTGRLSFEK

-526 KAGFSDEEIE
+526 RAGFSDEEIE

-597 ARQGFSTYQAALNAI
+597 ARHGFSTYQAALNAI

-623 KDTKAHAQFEAE
+623 KDSK
-635 SAKIRQSEPDYKK
+635 
-648 AQEKIEE
+648 
-655 LKKRLKLKEKD
+655 
-666 EAAGLAIDEEI
+666 AGLAIDEEV

-692 DSNPQDLST
+692 DADPQALST
-701 KMLRRGRDITGVLR
+701 KIMRRGRDITSVLR

-734 GIAATTMALGK
+734 GIAATTIALGK

-754 RNGDGFFRDKNLA
+754 RSGDGFFRDKNLA

-790 EFGDVTTVRGMMAHF
+790 EFGDVTTIRGAMAHF

-842 DHLEGKKI
+842 DHLEGKKV

-864 FMTNLQKH
+864 FMNDLQKH

-955 KKTAFGFAL
+955 KKIAFGFAL

-1016 LGGLGVLPSELVQSR
+1016 LGGLGVLPSELIQSR
-1031 YEAGFQTKG
+1031 YEAGFQSKG

-1045 PLVGVGQDAYRLA
+1045 PLVGVGADAVNLA
-1058 DSITKY
+1058 NSIKKY
-1064 AEGDTEGVDVARR
+1064 AEGDTEGVDIAKR

-1085 NVIGIQNALRYGLDE
+1085 NVIGVQNALRYGLDE

>member
-75 ATADFTP
+75 ATADFPP
-82 QPDFEIQPE
+82 QPDFEIQPD

-101 TDMMQTITEGVRSE
+101 TDMMQKITEGVRSE

-122 QNADEDLERNK
+122 QNADDDLERNK
-133 RIAQAGWVGSVAT
+133 RIAQAGWAGSVAT

-162 TGGAAKVGLVGRAV
+162 TGGAAKIGLVGRAV

-224 GRATKLSEQGDD
+224 GRAVKLSEQGDD

-260 GAMRVK
+260 GAMRVH

-276 DISSKGE
+276 DVSSKGE

-298 TPRRWAGTLSAL
+298 TPRRWAGTMSAL

-318 DASVRGLGARLFESP
+318 DAGIRGLGARLFESP

-356 ADMNRFNDGVD
+356 ADMNRFNDGFD

-436 EKVKADDKYMP
+436 EKVKADNKYMP

-456 RQFSMHDKEDIIEL
+456 RQFDIHDKEDIIEL
-470 FSRAYQNGSRKVPKE
+470 FSRAYQNGARKIPKE
-485 VADDIARA
+485 VADEIARA

-498 ADATLTGQLSFEK
+498 ADATLTGRLSFEK

-517 KAEYEALMR
+517 KAEYEAIMR

-623 KDTKAHAQFEAE
+623 KDSK
-635 SAKIRQSEPDYKK
+635 
-648 AQEKIEE
+648 
-655 LKKRLKLKEKD
+655 
-666 EAAGLAIDEEI
+666 AGLALDEEI

-692 DSNPQDLST
+692 DADPQALST
-701 KMLRRGRDITGVLR
+701 KMMRRGRDITGVLR
-715 LGQMGFAQLGELAN
+715 LSQMGFAQLGELAN

-842 DHLEGKKI
+842 DHLEGKKV

-872 YDANSKGSGLL
+872 YDVHSKGSGLL

-964 GSMVYAAKA
+964 GSMVYAAKT

-1016 LGGLGVLPSELVQSR
+1016 LGGLGVLPSELIQSR
-1031 YEAGFQTKG
+1031 YEAGFQSKG

-1045 PLVGVGQDAYRLA
+1045 PLVGVGADAVNLA
-1058 DSITKY
+1058 NSIKKY
-1064 AEGDTEGVDVARR
+1064 AEGDTEGVDIARR

-1085 NVIGIQNALRYGLDE
+1085 NVIGVQNALRYGLDE

>member
-1 MEQDIKTNWAG
+1 MEQDIQSNWVSL
-12 YVQSTPE
+12 VQATPE
-19 PFSIE
+19 PFATE
-24 AAPVSAPTIRQRN
+24 ATLVTAPTIRQRN
-37 ELQEQVLEAKAD
+37 EIQERVDAARAEAD
-49 ADILGAVGAAFQN
+49 TLGAVGAAFQK

-75 ATADFTP
+75 ATADFEP
-82 QPDFEIQPE
+82 QADFEIGQE

-101 TDMMQTITEGVRSE
+101 TEMMHSITDGVRSE

-122 QNADEDLERNK
+122 QNADEDLERNR
-133 RIAQAGWVGSVAT
+133 RIAQAGWTGSVAT
-146 IGAAVLDPVG
+146 IGAAILDPVG
-156 WVASIP
+156 WLASVP
-162 TGGAAKVGLVGRAV
+162 TGGAAKLGLTARAV

-204 IMVALGSGMAM
+204 IIVALGSGMAM
-215 GGVIGAVAR
+215 GGAIGAVAR
-224 GRATKLSEQGDD
+224 GRAAKLSEAGDD
-236 RAASIVR
+236 TASSVVR

-249 RYVRAVADDSI
+249 KYVRSVADDSI

-266 GEEVLTEGAF
+266 GAEVLTEGAF
-276 DISSKGE
+276 DFSAKGE
-283 DLLKTLQREGNAIDM
+283 DLLTTLQREGNSIELK
-298 TPRRWAGTLSAL
+298 PRKWAGKFSAL
-310 GTVVHSSQ
+310 GTVVHSSD
-318 DASVRGLGARLFESP
+318 DASIRGLGARLFESP
-333 QGLGMQKASASL
+333 QGLGAQKASASI

-356 ADMNRFNDGVD
+356 ADMNRFNDGFD
-367 LWLKENNINPVAGHT
+367 LWLKENKINPVSGHT
-382 NSHYVQQYNEKVWE
+382 NPQYIQAYNEKVWE
-396 AVRIGMDESTPKSIR
+396 AVRIGMNEETPKSIR
-411 MAAEGQQAMYREALA
+411 MAAEGQQAMYREALS

-436 EKVKADDKYMP
+436 EKVKVNEKYMP
-447 DIFDSMKAR
+447 DIFDNMKAR
-456 RQFSMHDKEDIIEL
+456 RQFDLHDKEDIIEL
-470 FSRAYQNGSRKVPKE
+470 FSRAYQNGARKIPKE
-485 VADDIARA
+485 IADEVARA

-498 ADATLTGQLSFEK
+498 AESTLTGRVSFEK
-511 AMSGQT
+511 AMSGHT
-517 KAEYEALMR
+517 KAEYESLMR
-526 KAGFSDEEIE
+526 KAGFDDDEIS
-536 KMVEALDNKETRDN
+536 KMVEALDSKETRDN

-563 TQEYNGIR
+563 TQEYKGIR

-623 KDTKAHAQFEAE
+623 KDNKA
-635 SAKIRQSEPDYKK
+635 S
-648 AQEKIEE
+648 
-655 LKKRLKLKEKD
+655 
-666 EAAGLAIDEEI
+666 LAIDEEVA
-677 RQMREGLRLIMGKSI
+677 QMRDGLRLIMGKSV
-692 DSNPQDLST
+692 DADPQATLN
-701 KMLRRGRDITGVLR
+701 KFLRRGRDMTGILR

-734 GIAATTMALGK
+734 GIMATTVALGK
-745 QFRFTSKAL
+745 QFRFTSKGL
-754 RNGDGFFRDKNLA
+754 RKGDGFFRDKNLA

-782 TTKGARPD
+782 ATKGARPD
-790 EFGDVTTVRGMMAHF
+790 EFGDVTTVRGMMANL
-805 DQSMN
+805 DQTMN

-831 MTNRQIALSFI
+831 MTNRQVALSLI
-842 DHLEGKKI
+842 DHLEGKKL
-850 IPQKKLEELGLTQE
+850 IPQKKLEELGLTAE
-864 FMTNLQKH
+864 YMSALQKH
-872 YDANSKGSGLL
+872 FDKNSKGSGLL
-883 GFDTMPYAMGET
+883 GFDTMPYAMGDV
-895 LANAIRRKSGLII
+895 LANAIRRKAGLII

-915 EGIWMNKA
+915 EGVWMNKA
-923 LGKTFAQLKSFSLVS
+923 MGKTFAQLKSFSLVS

-955 KKTAFGFAL
+955 KKTAFGFAI

-973 YVNSIGREDQDEY
+973 YVNSIGRADQDEY

-996 AFGAMGMM
+996 AFGALGMM

-1016 LGGLGVLPSELVQSR
+1016 LGDLGVLPSELVQSR

-1040 LIDQI
+1040 LIDQV
-1045 PLVGVGQDAYRLA
+1045 PLVGVGQDMSRLA

-1064 AEGDTEGVDVARR
+1064 AEGDVEGVDIAKR

-1085 NVIGIQNALRYGLDE
+1085 NVIGIQNALRYGIDE

>member
-75 ATADFTP
+75 ATADFPP
-82 QPDFEIQPE
+82 QPDFEIQPD

-101 TDMMQTITEGVRSE
+101 TDMMQKITEGVRSE

-122 QNADEDLERNK
+122 QNADDDLERNK
-133 RIAQAGWVGSVAT
+133 RIAQAGWAGSVAT

-236 RAASIVR
+236 RAASVVR

-260 GAMRVK
+260 GAMRVR

-276 DISSKGE
+276 DVSSKGE

-298 TPRRWAGTLSAL
+298 TPRRWAGTMSAL

-318 DASVRGLGARLFESP
+318 DAGIRGLGARLFESP

-356 ADMNRFNDGVD
+356 ADMNRFNDGFD

-411 MAAEGQQAMYREALA
+411 MAAEGQQTMYREALA

-436 EKVKADDKYMP
+436 EKVKADNKYMP

-456 RQFSMHDKEDIIEL
+456 RQFDMHDKEDIIEL
-470 FSRAYQNGSRKVPKE
+470 FSRAYQNGARKIPKE
-485 VADDIARA
+485 VADEIARA

-498 ADATLTGQLSFEK
+498 ADATLTGRLSFEK

-517 KAEYEALMR
+517 KAEYEAIMR

-623 KDTKAHAQFEAE
+623 KDSK
-635 SAKIRQSEPDYKK
+635 
-648 AQEKIEE
+648 
-655 LKKRLKLKEKD
+655 
-666 EAAGLAIDEEI
+666 AGLALDEEI

-692 DSNPQDLST
+692 DADPQALST
-701 KMLRRGRDITGVLR
+701 KMMRRGRDITGVLR

-850 IPQKKLEELGLTQE
+850 IPQKKLEELGLTTE
-864 FMTNLQKH
+864 FMTTLQKH

-964 GSMVYAAKA
+964 GSMVYAAKT

-1016 LGGLGVLPSELVQSR
+1016 LGGLGVLPSELIQSR
-1031 YEAGFQTKG
+1031 YEAGFQSKG

-1045 PLVGVGQDAYRLA
+1045 PLVGVGADAVNLA
-1058 DSITKY
+1058 NSIKKY

-1085 NVIGIQNALRYGLDE
+1085 NVIGVQNALRYGLDE